1 MDETYKRTPQD
12 LAHEYESAIRTIRA
26 RQRRCPATPQGLD
39 YSERM
44 EAIGKSLD
52 VCLSEPGVLVQTAEQ
67 LAVAEQA
74 LIDARAALAESLPE
88 FQEIDT
94 ARAARTA
101 QEPTPQVVTVAPA
114 SREPIAKAAGTA

>member
-1 MDETYKRTPQD
+1 MNPDYKRTPQD

-26 RQRRCPATPQGLD
+26 RQRRCPATPQGLA
-39 YSERM
+39 YSNAM
-44 EAIGKSLD
+44 EAIGKGLD
-52 VCLSEPGVLVQTAEQ
+52 VCLSEPGVLVSTAEK

-94 ARAARTA
+94 ARAAQTP

-114 SREPIAKAAGTA
+114 SREPIAHAPGTA